1 MQEKLEKTYFS
12 IFQDPKYPTG
22 SAYPIIRG
30 IMFYNITNI
39 RLRLRLG
46 MTGVTTMNPLA
57 TLGPVAR
64 AAAMVTA
71 VARHKAGNM
80 AKFHKTLPIIS
91 FL

>member
-1 MQEKLEKTYFS
+1 
-12 IFQDPKYPTG
+12 
-22 SAYPIIRG
+22 
-30 IMFYNITNI
+30 
-39 RLRLRLG
+39 

-80 AKFHKTLPIIS
+80 AKFHKILPIIS